1 MELLQS
7 DVVDD
12 VELSSEVVVEPPVV
26 VVAVVVV
33 VVVAVTSVV
42 NVVAIDANVVGS
54 SCAT

>member
-7 DVVDD
+7 DVVDA